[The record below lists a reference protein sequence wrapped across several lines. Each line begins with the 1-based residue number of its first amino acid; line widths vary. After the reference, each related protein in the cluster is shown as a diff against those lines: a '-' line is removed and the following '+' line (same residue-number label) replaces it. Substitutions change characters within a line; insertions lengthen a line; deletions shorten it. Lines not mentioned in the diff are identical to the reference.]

1 MDVVIKTAPFLL
13 RCLELAVLN
22 NFKLNGFLK
31 ACWNRLVGA
40 SAQVCS
46 NVLHLEKF
54 LVLGD
59 VRNIDNE
66 PRCASLTRSDSSS
79 LSFAKKKTNKCLN
92 TLHRRVILSRC
103 EHSMNR

>member
-1 MDVVIKTAPFLL
+1 MDVVIKTAHLL
-13 RCLELAVLN
+13 LPCPELAVLT
-22 NFKLNGFLK
+22 NFKLTGFLK
-31 ACWNRLVGA
+31 NSRNRLVGA

-46 NVLHLEKF
+46 NVLHLEIF

-79 LSFAKKKTNKCLN
+79 LSFAKKKTNK
-92 TLHRRVILSRC
+92 
-103 EHSMNR
+103 